1 MKNLLTVISLLIT
14 SVIFGQTNI
23 SQDEMK
29 LFLNKGFSTFSI
41 DSLNIHYEKK
51 LNEYRNSIGVF
62 DSKYNKELIKIAQD
76 QSDYCLKN
84 NVFTHFQD
92 GSLDKKTPWDRG
104 EYYNLPYPVFSENL
118 FQWELSTSIRKFS
131 YHNINFYDLLS
142 VYILENWKTSPG
154 HNKNLISRG
163 NQMFA
168 LSISMKDNNI
178 ICCMLMVTNEIED

>member
-1 MKNLLTVISLLIT
+1 MTEYKKPYVIAEI
-14 SVIFGQTNI
+14 GCNH
-23 SQDEMK
+23 
-29 LFLNKGFSTFSI
+29 KGDMEI
-41 DSLNIHYEKK
+41 A
-51 LNEYRNSIGVF
+51 
-62 DSKYNKELIKIAQD
+62 KELIKIAQD

-104 EYYNLPYPVFSENL
+104 EYYNSPYPVFSENL

-131 YHNINFYDLLS
+131 YHNINFYELLS